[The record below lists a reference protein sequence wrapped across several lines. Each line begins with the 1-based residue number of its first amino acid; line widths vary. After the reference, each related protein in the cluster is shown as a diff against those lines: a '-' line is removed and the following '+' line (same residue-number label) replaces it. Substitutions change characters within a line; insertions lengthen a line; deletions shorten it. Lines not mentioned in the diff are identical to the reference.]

1 MAKVFESQ
9 QAAYEGLLSQA
20 ISEGY
25 SIALYKRYPTLSSGL
40 ETTRVV
46 YRCARGGPI
55 ITKELKEA
63 RTQATHPQKRR
74 KNTRSACTHC
84 PFKICTKK
92 TPSGGWVIEAIQL
105 RGQDVDHSHNH
116 PMDFNATSHHA
127 YRRYKINVWKS
138 QILAYW
144 RIGDTPGTIM
154 AKVREQLGGK
164 KPPFLVSDVKNLCRA
179 HGEASLRGDS

>member
-25 SIALYKRYPTLSSGL
+25 SIAHYKRYPTLSSGR

-46 YRCARGGPI
+46 YRCAKGGPI
-55 ITKELKEA
+55 ITKESKEA
-63 RTQATHPQKRR
+63 RTQATHPEKRR
-74 KNTRSACTHC
+74 KNTRSACTDC

-92 TPSGGWVIEAIQL
+92 LSSGGWVIEAVQL
-105 RGQDVDHSHNH
+105 RGRDVDHTHNH

-127 YRRYKINVWKS
+127 YRRREINLWKS

-144 RIGDTPGTIM
+144 RIGDTPGRIM
-154 AKVREQLGGK
+154 AKIREKLGGEE
-164 KPPFLVSDVKNLCRA
+164 PPFLVSDVKNLCRA
-179 HGEASLRGDS
+179 HGESSLRGDS